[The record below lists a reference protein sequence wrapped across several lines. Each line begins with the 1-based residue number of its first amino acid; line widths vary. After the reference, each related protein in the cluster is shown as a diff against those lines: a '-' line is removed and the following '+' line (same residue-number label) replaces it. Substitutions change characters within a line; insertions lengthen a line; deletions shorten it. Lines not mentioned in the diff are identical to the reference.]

1 MEREDKENFIS
12 LVNQYKNMVDNW
24 KMNRYD

>member
-1 MEREDKENFIS
+1 MEREDKENFITI
-12 LVNQYKNMVDNW
+12 VNQYKNIVDNW

>member
-12 LVNQYKNMVDNW
+12 IVNQYKNMVDNW

>member
-1 MEREDKENFIS
+1 MEREDKENFITI
-12 LVNQYKNMVDNW
+12 VNQYKNMVDNW